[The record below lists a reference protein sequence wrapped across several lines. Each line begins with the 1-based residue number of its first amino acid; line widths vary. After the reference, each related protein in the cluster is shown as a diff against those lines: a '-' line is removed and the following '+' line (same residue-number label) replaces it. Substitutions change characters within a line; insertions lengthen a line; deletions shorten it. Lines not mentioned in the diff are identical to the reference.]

1 LGPFIE
7 HLVGTSKAKGLR
19 TPSQLNP
26 TPYKQTIIQHNT
38 KGAQSVSGFV
48 PLNDKKRNQKCGI
61 WGVVGLGEKKK
72 WKWGNGAG
80 GGAVVAQW
88 RCGVMEEGGW
98 RWNGG
103 WVGLGVMEM
112 REKVGQVCTA
122 QKKMRG
128 RRGK

>member
-26 TPYKQTIIQHNT
+26 TPCKQTIIQHNT

-61 WGVVGLGEKKK
+61 WGVVGLGEKKN
-72 WKWGNGAG
+72 GNGEMGLAEALWWHN
-80 GGAVVAQW
+80 GGA
-88 RCGVMEEGGW
+88 E
-98 RWNGG
+98 
-103 WVGLGVMEM
+103 
-112 REKVGQVCTA
+112 
-122 QKKMRG
+122 
-128 RRGK
+128 